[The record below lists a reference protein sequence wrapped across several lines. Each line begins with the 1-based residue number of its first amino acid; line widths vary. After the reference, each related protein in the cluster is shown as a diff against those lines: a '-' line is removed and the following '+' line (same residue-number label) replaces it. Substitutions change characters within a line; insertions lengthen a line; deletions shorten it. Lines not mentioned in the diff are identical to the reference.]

1 MKTYEVEIEGI
12 SPLMQNNIEN
22 ILLGISDRP
31 KAGNALIGD
40 AEEWRR
46 KVYYKPEIGVY
57 IPSAYIE
64 GALLKAAKEF
74 KVTGRKRATEYVKSG
89 VFVEDETLPLYVDG
103 QTVKT
108 IDEINN
114 GNPNC
119 YVDKRVV
126 QNPNTK
132 GRQIRYRPCFNNWSS
147 RFRLVV
153 FSDEYIP
160 SELLLKILKYAGLYV
175 GIGDYRP
182 RFGRFNVTKFEEVK
196 Q

>member
-1 MKTYEVEIEGI
+1 MKIYEVEIEGI

-22 ILLGISDRP
+22 ILLEVSDRP
-31 KAGNALIGD
+31 KAGNALVGD
-40 AEEWRR
+40 KDDWRR
-46 KVYYKPEIGVY
+46 KVYYKPGYGVY
-57 IPSAYIE
+57 IPSTYIE

-89 VFVEDETLPLYVDG
+89 VFVENEILPLYVDG
-103 QTVKT
+103 KIIKD

-132 GRQIRYRPCFNNWSS
+132 GRQIRYRQCINN
-147 RFRLVV
+147 
-153 FSDEYIP
+153 
-160 SELLLKILKYAGLYV
+160 KTT
-175 GIGDYRP
+175 
-182 RFGRFNVTKFEEVK
+182 N
-196 Q
+196 